1 MRKKF
6 IIGIDEVGRGSLA
19 GPVVV
24 AALAIPQNI
33 ELRIKNLG
41 LKLRD
46 SKQLSPIQREKWFDY
61 LKNHPKISYA
71 TASMAQK
78 IIDRINIPQAA
89 NLAATKALKKLN
101 SKFYILNP
109 KIFLDGGL
117 YLNSNG
123 LNSKTVI
130 KGDEKIT
137 AVKLASIVAKVTRD
151 RYMVRLHKKYP
162 QYGFDAHK
170 GYGTK
175 RHKLAINKFGT
186 SPIHRL
192 TFC

>member
-89 NLAATKALKKLN
+89 NLAATKALKKL
-101 SKFYILNP
+101 
-109 KIFLDGGL
+109 
-117 YLNSNG
+117 
-123 LNSKTVI
+123 
-130 KGDEKIT
+130 
-137 AVKLASIVAKVTRD
+137 
-151 RYMVRLHKKYP
+151 
-162 QYGFDAHK
+162 
-170 GYGTK
+170 
-175 RHKLAINKFGT
+175 
-186 SPIHRL
+186 
-192 TFC
+192 